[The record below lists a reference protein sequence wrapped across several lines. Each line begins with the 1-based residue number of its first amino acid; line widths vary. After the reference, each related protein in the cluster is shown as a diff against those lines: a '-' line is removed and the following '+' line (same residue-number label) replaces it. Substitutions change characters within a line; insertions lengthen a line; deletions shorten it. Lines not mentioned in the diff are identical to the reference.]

1 MGIFDNSKDAVSSAP
16 IRTIPRALNIALL
29 NESVRFQVDFS
40 LSLMIVQP
48 RSTKNGVL
56 LAYFLYSTR
65 VRYFFKTNNLS
76 KCILLNKSVR
86 LQDDFSLPE
95 QSIIRVFFVFEF
107 KVAKQNSK
115 SSIFFK
121 KNPSKH
127 DPFKRICAIAG

>member
-56 LAYFLYSTR
+56 LAYFLYLTR
-65 VRYFFKTNNLS
+65 IRYFFKTNNLS
-76 KCILLNKSVR
+76 KCILLNESVR

-95 QSIIRVFFVFEF
+95 QSIIRVFFVLIF
-107 KVAKQNSK
+107 KVAKQDSK
-115 SSIFFK
+115 SSIFF
-121 KNPSKH
+121 
-127 DPFKRICAIAG
+127 